1 MIAESIGVDGFREI
15 RDLMGEQIM
24 YTEVLRLGLA
34 GMEANGSMT
43 PGGLFAPAPGQS
55 LGIFG
60 AQFSARVQE
69 ILRKIGASGIIM
81 QPSERDLANS
91 ELRPFLQRYMRGR
104 NIGVD
109 EKSRLFRLAW
119 DLAADGFGMRQEIYE
134 YWHRGDITR
143 NKTNLYLGYDR
154 GEIMSQIRELIGS
167 PLAVRR
173 SNGMVAS
180 DD

>member
-1 MIAESIGVDGFREI
+1 
-15 RDLMGEQIM
+15 
-24 YTEVLRLGLA
+24 
-34 GMEANGSMT
+34 MT

-60 AQFSARVQE
+60 AQFSGRVLE

-91 ELRPFLQRYMRGR
+91 ELRPFLERYMRGR
-104 NIGVD
+104 NIDVD

-119 DLAADGFGMRQEIYE
+119 DLAADGFGARQEIYE

-143 NKTNLYLGYDR
+143 NKTNLYLGYNRSDIV
-154 GEIMSQIRELIGS
+154 EQIRQLIAA
-167 PLAVRR
+167 PLPVR
-173 SNGMVAS
+173 GAS
-180 DD
+180 HFLARDD